1 MKANNVVPPGAGQL
15 WDSCLALLSAVK
27 RIQIPPV
34 VAGFDGFV
42 DTILHAV
49 SERRSATEYSRL
61 LTLHAFSEKILA
73 ASGGRNMNIEMV
85 PRLTKIGGN
94 GPILANALAHFEIP
108 VSYIGCLGSPELHP
122 VFAEFARSIRTFSI
136 AEPGYSDA
144 IEFTDGKLICG
155 KQQSVSEISWQSVL
169 QQLSVDQLSDLVRHA
184 GLIAFL
190 NWGIVFSMTEMMNEF
205 LDQIGD
211 HLSGPR
217 KTFFID
223 TADPS
228 KRSETDILRFVETL
242 PRLAA
247 KFQVYLGFNLREST
261 FIARTVGLTAPA
273 NTPQEVLAYSK
284 QLRERLGIDCV
295 VIHWSRHAVGND
307 SDSAFCVEARFT
319 HNPQISTG
327 AGDHFN
333 AGFCLGRLL
342 GGDLNV
348 NIQLGVATS
357 GYYVREA
364 ESPTL
369 RQLARFIETLSYEE
383 KIVSR

>member
-1 MKANNVVPPGAGQL
+1 MKTTNNTVPHGAEQS
-15 WDSCLALLSAVK
+15 WDSSLRLLSAAKHGQVL
-27 RIQIPPV
+27 PV

-49 SERRSATEYSRL
+49 SERRSSTEYSRL
-61 LTLHAFSEKILA
+61 TTLQAFSERILA
-73 ASGGRNMNIEMV
+73 ASGRNMNIEMV

-94 GPILANALAHFEIP
+94 GPILAHALASFGIP
-108 VSYIGCLGSPELHP
+108 VSYIGCLGSPKLHP
-122 VFAEFARSIRTFSI
+122 VFDEFARNIKTFSI

-169 QQLSVDQLSDLVRHA
+169 QQLPIDQLTDLVRDA
-184 GLIAFL
+184 GLIAFV

-205 LDQIGD
+205 LHQIGD

-217 KTFFID
+217 KPFFID

-228 KRSETDILRFVETL
+228 KRSEEDILRFVEML
-242 PRLAA
+242 PRLAE

-261 FIARTVGLTAPA
+261 FIARAVGLTAPP

-284 QLRERLGIDCV
+284 QLRERLGIDAV
-295 VIHWSRHAVGND
+295 VIHWSRNAVGND
-307 SDSAFCVEARFT
+307 LHSAACVEAPYT
-319 HNPQISTG
+319 DNPQISTG

-342 GGDLNV
+342 RGDLDA
-348 NIQLGVATS
+348 NIELGVATS

-364 ESPTL
+364 KSPTL
-369 RQLARFIETLSYEE
+369 SQLSGFVETLSQ
-383 KIVSR
+383 KRS